1 MDNSSLYKVRSQN
14 FEINQMVE
22 FSVVEFSE
30 LTSQSVNQGL
40 NFYLELQ
47 KNVKNKNIYKNSNR
61 THKKEK
67 K

>member
-47 KNVKNKNIYKNSNR
+47 KNFKNKNIYKNPNR

>member
-1 MDNSSLYKVRSQN
+1 
-14 FEINQMVE
+14 MVE

-47 KNVKNKNIYKNSNR
+47 KNFKNKNIYKNPNR

-67 K
+67 KWSFR